1 MRMNLSKE
9 EKEQV
14 VTSVQS
20 FFLDEYDEEISQL
33 KAELLLEFFASKLE
47 PYFYNKG
54 IDDAT
59 SFVLDRFTTFEDD
72 LYALRKR
79 PK

>member
-1 MRMNLSKE
+1 MRLTIPKE
-9 EKEQV
+9 EKENLIAQV
-14 VTSVQS
+14 QA
-20 FFLDEYDEEISQL
+20 FFLDEYDEEISNL
-33 KAELLLEFFASKLE
+33 KAELLLDFFASKLE
-47 PYFYNKG
+47 AHYYNKG

-59 SFVLDRFTTFEDD
+59 SFILDRFTTFEDD